1 MLWDF
6 LSQIL
11 VSFTA
16 SPSGGEKWKYGKV
29 RYNLGLR
36 AVIILCCGVS
46 VFITAL
52 YLISHRSSGYSTFV
66 LCVFLSMT
74 ALSLVLFGKFCIWKI
89 DYDDVKIV
97 FRTAFGRK
105 HIIPYEEITSVYSNP
120 YSNNGD
126 GEIKITSGKI
136 RIAFSV
142 KSCVGAKEFL
152 YFCRKYIPFQL

>member
-6 LSQIL
+6 LSQL
-11 VSFTA
+11 LTSFA
-16 SPSGGEKWKYGKV
+16 SSPSGGDKWKYGRV
-29 RYNLGLR
+29 RYNLRLR
-36 AVIILCCGVS
+36 AVISFCCGVS

-52 YLISHRSSGYSTFV
+52 YLISQRNSGYSTFV

-120 YSNNGD
+120 YSNNGS

-136 RIAFSV
+136 KIAFPV
-142 KSCVGAKEFL
+142 KRCDGAREFL
-152 YFCRKYIPFQL
+152 YFCRKNIPFQL